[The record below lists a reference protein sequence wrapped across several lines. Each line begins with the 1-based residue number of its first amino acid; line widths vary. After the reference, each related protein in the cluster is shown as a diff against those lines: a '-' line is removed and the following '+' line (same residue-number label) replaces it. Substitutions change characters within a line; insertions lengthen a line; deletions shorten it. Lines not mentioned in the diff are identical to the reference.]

1 MIKKIEKRIK
11 YVRVAELKHFKDNPR
26 KNNASAKIVA
36 KSIEE
41 FGYICPI
48 IVDEENVVLAG
59 NTRLKALKLLGVEE
73 IDVIEVIGLTEDQK
87 TNFVLA
93 DNRVN
98 EYSRWNWE
106 QVNRLA
112 EKQEAAGQS
121 SILGD
126 LGMRSRAHHLKEL
139 EEKLK

>member
-1 MIKKIEKRIK
+1 MRNIEKRLKI
-11 YVRVAELKHFKDNPR
+11 VQVSDLKHFKDNPR
-26 KNNASAKIVA
+26 RNNASAKIVA

-59 NTRLKALKLLGVEE
+59 NTRLKALRLLGVEE
-73 IDVIEVIGLTEDQK
+73 IDVVEVIGLTEEQK

-106 QVNRLA
+106 QVNRIA
-112 EKQEAAGQS
+112 EKQEASGQS
-121 SILGD
+121 GILD
-126 LGMRSRAHHLKEL
+126 TLGMKSRARHLKEL
-139 EEKLK
+139 NEKLK

>member
-1 MIKKIEKRIK
+1 MRYIEKRLKI
-11 YVRVAELKHFKDNPR
+11 VQVSSLKHFKDNPR
-26 KNNASAKIVA
+26 RNNASAKIVA

-73 IDVIEVIGLTEDQK
+73 IDVVEVVGLTEEQK

-106 QVNRLA
+106 QVNRIV
-112 EKQEAAGQS
+112 EKQEASGQS
-121 SILGD
+121 GILD
-126 LGMRSRAHHLKEL
+126 SLGMKSRTHHLKEL

>member
-1 MIKKIEKRIK
+1 MKKIEKRLK
-11 YVRVAELKHFKDNPR
+11 VVRVDDLKHFKDNPR
-26 KNNASAKIVA
+26 RNNASAKIVA

-48 IVDEENVVLAG
+48 VVDEENIVLAG
-59 NTRLKALKLLGVEE
+59 NTRLKALRLLGVGE
-73 IDVIEVIGLTEDQK
+73 IDVVEVIGLTEEQK
-87 TNFVLA
+87 VNFVLA

-106 QVNRLA
+106 AVNRIA
-112 EKQEAAGQS
+112 EKQEAAGS
-121 SILGD
+121 SEILGS
-126 LGMRSRAHHLKEL
+126 LGMRSRASYLKDL

>member
-1 MIKKIEKRIK
+1 MKHIEKQIK
-11 YVRVAELKHFKDNPR
+11 VVKVAELHHFEGNPR
-26 KNNASAKIVA
+26 RNNASAKIVA

-59 NTRLKALKLLGVEE
+59 NTRLKALKILGIEE
-73 IDVIEVIGLTEDQK
+73 IDVVEVRGLTPEQK

-106 QVNRLA
+106 RVNRIA
-112 EKQEAAGQS
+112 EQQEANGQS
-121 SILGD
+121 EILGE
-126 LGMRSRAHHLKEL
+126 LGMKSRAQHLKEL
-139 EEKLK
+139 EEMLK

>member
-1 MIKKIEKRIK
+1 MKKVEKRLK
-11 YVRVAELKHFKDNPR
+11 VVRVEDLKHFKGNPR
-26 KNNASAKIVA
+26 RNNASAKIVA

-41 FGYICPI
+41 FGYVCPI

-59 NTRLKALKLLGVEE
+59 NTRLKALRLLGVEE
-73 IDVIEVIGLTEDQK
+73 IDVVEVIGLTDEQK

-106 QVNRLA
+106 QVNRIA
-112 EKQEAAGQS
+112 EKQEASGQS
-121 SILGD
+121 EILGT
-126 LGMRSRAHHLKEL
+126 LGMKSRAQHLKEL

>member
-1 MIKKIEKRIK
+1 MKCIEKQIK
-11 YVRVAELKHFKDNPR
+11 FIRVAEMKHFEGNPR

-36 KSIEE
+36 ESIKE

-59 NTRLKALKLLGVEE
+59 NTRLKALKILGIEE
-73 IDVIEVIGLTEDQK
+73 IDVVEVRGLTPEEK

-106 QVNRLA
+106 QVNRIA
-112 EKQEAAGQS
+112 EQQETNGQS
-121 SILGD
+121 KILGK
-126 LGMRSRAHHLKEL
+126 LGMKSRAQHLKEL
-139 EEKLK
+139 EEMLK

>member
-1 MIKKIEKRIK
+1 MGNIEKRLKI
-11 YVRVAELKHFKDNPR
+11 VQVSSLKHFKDNPR
-26 KNNASAKIVA
+26 RNSASAKIVA

-59 NTRLKALKLLGVEE
+59 NTRLKALRLLGVEE
-73 IDVIEVIGLTEDQK
+73 IDVVEVTGLTDEQK

-93 DNRVN
+93 DNRVS
-98 EYSRWNWE
+98 EYSRWSWE
-106 QVNRLA
+106 HVNRIT
-112 EKQEAAGQS
+112 EKQEASGQS
-121 SILGD
+121 GILGS
-126 LGMRSRAHHLKEL
+126 LGMKSRARHLKEL